1 MTANGYYGESQSR
14 RTPTAITVKEGITVL
29 NVKSNGTSRPQT
41 FLARVGEIL
50 QEHDVDIDLISSSQ
64 QMLSLAVVSTKSHG
78 IKEATKALSQLGI
91 VAAVPHMAIVS
102 VVGHKMRNMVGVAA
116 EIFNA
121 LATAKV
127 NVYLISQGASEI
139 NIS

>member
-1 MTANGYYGESQSR
+1 M
-14 RTPTAITVKEGITVL
+14 
-29 NVKSNGTSRPQT
+29 
-41 FLARVGEIL
+41 

-64 QMLSLAVVSTKSHG
+64 QMLSLAVVSTNPHG
-78 IKEATKALSQLGI
+78 IKEATKALSELGI
-91 VAAVPHMAIVS
+91 VAAMPHMSIVS

-116 EIFNA
+116 EIFDA

-127 NVYLISQGASEI
+127 NVHLISQGASEI